1 MHSVTMP
8 RSIVLSAL
16 LFAGRDLASA
26 QQTERMSVDAAGVE
40 GNGGS
45 GSGVAISSDGRIMAF
60 ASVATNLVAGDLD
73 KDFDVFVRD
82 RLAGTIEC
90 VSVDPNGA
98 MVGGFSVFPA
108 FFADGRFVAFE
119 SASSTLVPGDTN
131 DRSDVFVR
139 DRATGVTERVS
150 VDSSGAEQNLV
161 DLPNWYPH
169 ASISADGRFVA
180 FSSNATNLVAGDTNN
195 SDDIFVHDR
204 QTSATELA
212 SISYSGALCDGSSY
226 RPSLSA
232 DGRFV
237 AFESQ
242 ATNLV
247 DGLTGVILDVFVHDR
262 QTGTNECVSIDF
274 AGELGNFSGSSSLS
288 ADGRFVAFNCAG
300 PLTADDGNVDVDVFV
315 RDRQAATTELIS
327 VDSSGLQGD
336 QASIFGSISA
346 DGRWV
351 AFISKNDLVADDQN
365 DVADVFV
372 RDRTLRTTVRVD
384 VSTSGAE
391 ANDDA
396 HSPYASSPAISGD
409 GRCVVFVSNASNLV
423 AGDSNRAA
431 DVFVH
436 GPWLTLEADPPEVAA
451 GATITFTTWTGE
463 PSGLALLAVVDVD
476 GAPFFVPALLAT
488 FDGGGVFAWATTVPS
503 GLAGTVWRLQSFG
516 FVPTAKVAASNS
528 VAVEFL

>member
-1 MHSVTMP
+1 MHSVTVP

-26 QQTERMSVDAAGVE
+26 QQTERVSVDAAGVE

-45 GSGVAISSDGRIMAF
+45 GSGVALSADGRFVAF

-82 RLAGTIEC
+82 RLTGTIEC
-90 VSVDPNGA
+90 VSVDPSGA
-98 MVGGFSVFPA
+98 MVDGFSFFPTIS
-108 FFADGRFVAFE
+108 ADGRFVAFE

-139 DRATGVTERVS
+139 DRVTGVTERVS
-150 VDSSGAEQNLV
+150 VDSSGAEQNWG
-161 DLPNWYPH
+161 DMPYWYPH

-180 FSSNATNLVAGDTNN
+180 FASNADNLVADDTNY

-204 QTSATELA
+204 QTGATELA
-212 SISYSGALCDGSSY
+212 SISYSGAQADGMSY
-226 RPSLSA
+226 RPSISA

-247 DGLTGVILDVFVHDR
+247 DGLTGVILDVFVYDR
-262 QTGTNECVSIDF
+262 QTGTTECVSVDL

-288 ADGRFVAFNCAG
+288 ADGRFVAFNCFG
-300 PLTADDGNVDVDVFV
+300 TLTADDGNVAVDVFV
-315 RDRQAATTELIS
+315 RDRQTATTELIS

-336 QASIFGSISA
+336 RESTFPSISA

-351 AFISKNDLVADDQN
+351 TFISANELVADDRN
-365 DVADVFV
+365 GVADVFV
-372 RDRTLRTTVRVD
+372 RDRTLGTTVRVD
-384 VSTSGAE
+384 VATSGAE
-391 ANDDA
+391 ANDEA
-396 HSPYASSPAISGD
+396 RPPYASPPAISGD
-409 GRCVVFVSNASNLV
+409 GRCVVLVSNASNLV
-423 AGDSNRAA
+423 AGDSNGVA

-476 GAPFFVPALLAT
+476 GTPLFVPALLAT
-488 FDGGGVFAWATTVPS
+488 FDGGGVFGWATTVPA
-503 GLAGTVWRLQSFG
+503 GLAGSVWTLQSFG
-516 FVPTAKVAASNS
+516 FVTTGKVAASNT
-528 VAVEFL
+528 VAVRFL